1 VGNRRPPH
9 ACAPTGH
16 ASRSPWQRRGM
27 ATSWETGAPKRVRP
41 NGARFSQ
48 PMATP
53 WETGAPKRVRPN
65 GARFSQPMATSWDG
79 NVVGNRRPPHACAPT
94 GHASRSPWQRR
105 GMATPWDGN
114 AGGWQRRGM
123 ATPGDGTSVRFTG
136 EQAPRDLTE
145 AVNPTQRDLGAEGR
159 PRHITRQTAWNR
171 QLSPAQ
177 RGGFCNVLIK
187 RLFVLKSWTGS
198 SFGVAS

>member
-1 VGNRRPPH
+1 MVLFRTPFQGCGLYWGRFSHGVAVGWREKCTFGAPGTAAHRLSPSNVTDRSRRRRGKPASPH
-9 ACAPTGH
+9 ACAP
-16 ASRSPWQRRGM
+16 RGTLL
-27 ATSWETGAPKRVRP
+27 AAH
-41 NGARFSQ
+41 
-48 PMATP
+48 
-53 WETGAPKRVRPN
+53 
-65 GARFSQPMATSWDG
+65 G
-79 NVVGNRRPPHACAPT
+79 NAVGNRRPPHACAPT

-114 AGGWQRRGM
+114 A
-123 ATPGDGTSVRFTG
+123 VRFTG